1 MPEIITGLHIH
12 LNTLFRQKIPKCCQ
26 SMLPPLANTL
36 FDPDATPCPAVA
48 RHLDFVDYAAEVPV
62 HTHRKGQL
70 IIALYGA
77 VICRAENDIWIVP
90 PDCAVWIPGGVP
102 HSAKATWNA
111 HLNYLF
117 IEPGAV
123 ALPER
128 CCTLAISSL
137 IKELVARLT
146 REGVEYPPESHPA
159 RLTRVTLDELATMP
173 QQKLSLPVSSHP
185 KIRAMADALV
195 SQPDDRSTFKAWA
208 KRLALSERSLARL
221 MLRETGLTFGRWRQQ
236 LQLIIALRE
245 LASGVSVQNVAANL
259 GYESV
264 NAFIT
269 MFKKTMG
276 STPAH
281 YFAERKTSAHLSDI

>member
-1 MPEIITGLHIH
+1 MTS
-12 LNTLFRQKIPKCCQ
+12 R
-26 SMLPPLANTL
+26 LANTL
-36 FDPDATPCPAVA
+36 FDPDSTSSPVVA
-48 RHLDFVDYAAEVPV
+48 RHIDFVDYAAEVPV

-117 IEPGAV
+117 IEPGAA
-123 ALPER
+123 ALPEK
-128 CCTLAISSL
+128 CCTLAISPL
-137 IKELVARLT
+137 VKELVDRLT
-146 REGVEYPPESHPA
+146 NEGIDYAPQSHVG
-159 RLTRVTLDELATMP
+159 RLTRVTLDELVTMP
-173 QQKLSLPVSSHP
+173 QQKLSLPVSANP

-195 SQPDDRSTFKAWA
+195 SNPDDRSTFKVWA

-236 LQLIIALRE
+236 LHLIIALRE
-245 LASGVSVQNVAANL
+245 LASGVPVQNVAANL

-269 MFKKTMG
+269 MFRKNMG

-281 YFAERKTSAHLSDI
+281 YFAVRKTADSQT

>member
-1 MPEIITGLHIH
+1 MKPQFVT
-12 LNTLFRQKIPKCCQ
+12 
-26 SMLPPLANTL
+26 TL
-36 FDPDATPCPAVA
+36 FDPDATSCPAVA
-48 RHLDFVDYAAEVPV
+48 RHLDFIDYEAEVPV

-90 PDCAVWIPGGVP
+90 PNCAVWIPGGVP

-117 IEPGAV
+117 IEPGAT
-123 ALPER
+123 ALPEK

-137 IKELVARLT
+137 IKELVDRLT
-146 REGVEYPPESHPA
+146 REGIDYPPDSHVA

-173 QQKLSLPVSSHP
+173 QQKLSLPVSAHP

-195 SQPDDRSTFKAWA
+195 SNPEDRSTFKAWA

-236 LQLIIALRE
+236 LHLILALQA

-281 YFAERKTSAHLSDI
+281 YFAERKTDVR

>member
-1 MPEIITGLHIH
+1 MKPQPAT
-12 LNTLFRQKIPKCCQ
+12 TLY
-26 SMLPPLANTL
+26 
-36 FDPDATPCPAVA
+36 DPDSTASPAVA

-70 IIALYGA
+70 IIARYGA
-77 VICRAENDIWIVP
+77 VSCYAENDIWIVP
-90 PDCAVWIPGGVP
+90 PDCAVWIPGGIP

-117 IEPGAV
+117 IEPGAA

-128 CCTLAISSL
+128 CCTLAISPL
-137 IKELVARLT
+137 IKELVDRLT
-146 REGVEYPPESHPA
+146 REGVDYPPDGHVA
-159 RLTRVTLDELATMP
+159 RLTRVTLDELASMP
-173 QQKLSLPVSSHP
+173 QQKLSLPVSTDP

-195 SQPDDRSTFKAWA
+195 TRPEDRSTLKDWA
-208 KRLALSERSLARL
+208 KRLALSERSFARL
-221 MLRETGLTFGRWRQQ
+221 MQRETGLSFGRWRQQ
-236 LQLIIALRE
+236 LHLIIALRE
-245 LASGVSVQNVAANL
+245 LASGVPVQNVAATL

-269 MFKKTMG
+269 MFRKGMG

-281 YFAERKTSAHLSDI
+281 YFAERKNSGR

>member
-1 MPEIITGLHIH
+1 MNPQFAT
-12 LNTLFRQKIPKCCQ
+12 
-26 SMLPPLANTL
+26 TL
-36 FDPDATPCPAVA
+36 FDPDSTACPAVA
-48 RHLDFVDYAAEVPV
+48 RHLDFMEYAAEVPV

-90 PDCAVWIPGGVP
+90 PDCAVWIPGGIP
-102 HSAKATWNA
+102 HSATATWNA

-117 IEPGAV
+117 IEPGA
-123 ALPER
+123 ATLPEK
-128 CCTLAISSL
+128 CCTLAISPL
-137 IKELVARLT
+137 ITALVDRLT
-146 REGVEYPPESHPA
+146 REGVDQPPDSHVT
-159 RLTRVTLDELATMP
+159 RLTRVTLDELVTMP
-173 QQKLSLPVSSHP
+173 QQKLSLPVSANP
-185 KIRAMADALV
+185 KIRAMADTLV
-195 SQPDDRSTFKAWA
+195 SHPEDRSTFKTWA

-236 LQLIIALRE
+236 LHLIIALQE
-245 LASGVSVQNVAANL
+245 LASGVSVQNVAAKL

-269 MFKKTMG
+269 MFRKTMG

-281 YFAERKTSAHLSDI
+281 YFAERKAGAR

>member
-1 MPEIITGLHIH
+1 MPS
-12 LNTLFRQKIPKCCQ
+12 R
-26 SMLPPLANTL
+26 LAHTL
-36 FDPDATPCPAVA
+36 FDPDSTPVPAVA
-48 RHLDFVDYAAEVPV
+48 RQIDFVDYAAEVPV

-90 PDCAVWIPGGVP
+90 PDCAMWIPGGIP

-117 IEPGAV
+117 IEPGA
-123 ALPER
+123 ADLPEK
-128 CCTLAISSL
+128 CCTLAISPL
-137 IKELVARLT
+137 IKELVERLT
-146 REGVEYPPESHPA
+146 NEDVDYAAESHA
-159 RLTRVTLDELATMP
+159 GRLTRVTLDELVTMP
-173 QQKLSLPVSSHP
+173 QQKLSLPVSTHP

-195 SQPDDRSTFKAWA
+195 SQPEDRSTFKVWA
-208 KRLALSERSLARL
+208 KRLAISERSLARL

-236 LQLIIALRE
+236 LHLIIALRE

-269 MFKKTMG
+269 MFRKTMG
-276 STPAH
+276 STPAQ
-281 YFAERKTSAHLSDI
+281 YFAVQRAANA